1 MNSPTTVDMS
11 HPSRWLAVLRIL
23 VGLYF
28 VKALWTKLDLV
39 FLGGF
44 FPWLGV
50 EPRWIEAM
58 PQIVTRQAAEN
69 PILWYKA
76 FLEHTVLPNSVM
88 FAKMIAWAETLVG
101 TRTHVRTVRRAR
113 CTRRILAQPELRLGV
128 AAHGARVLRLSL
140 HAAER
145 DPGAVPGAFGT
156 GLGIGR
162 MAGVE
167 VAGGVVYLEAFCV
180 RGAGTDRR

>member
-28 VKALWTKLDLV
+28 LKALWTKLDLV

-76 FLEHTVLPNSVM
+76 FLEHTVLPNSVI

-101 TRTHVRTVRRAR
+101 LGLTLGLFAG
-113 CTRRILAQPELRLGV
+113 LA
-128 AAHGARVLRLSL
+128 AIGAFWLSL
-140 HAAER
+140 N
-145 DPGAVPGAFGT
+145 
-156 GLGIGR
+156 
-162 MAGVE
+162 
-167 VAGGVVYLEAFCV
+167 
-180 RGAGTDRR
+180 

>member
-1 MNSPTTVDMS
+1 MS

-58 PQIVTRQAAEN
+58 P
-69 PILWYKA
+69 
-76 FLEHTVLPNSVM
+76 
-88 FAKMIAWAETLVG
+88 
-101 TRTHVRTVRRAR
+101 
-113 CTRRILAQPELRLGV
+113 
-128 AAHGARVLRLSL
+128 
-140 HAAER
+140 
-145 DPGAVPGAFGT
+145 
-156 GLGIGR
+156 
-162 MAGVE
+162 
-167 VAGGVVYLEAFCV
+167 
-180 RGAGTDRR
+180 